1 MYVPTDES
9 YQRWKTLVPFVYD
22 WFNNFN
28 VPWPSLAVRWG
39 SVLEDKQY
47 KFSQRV
53 YITEQTGAHPG
64 ADANTILSYNVDVTK
79 PRVAAAEHMLFDDG
93 TDGGGFASAG
103 ANGIANGGE
112 NAGGGGPRVSN
123 INLGFFK
130 KVHAIIHPGEVNNMR
145 SFGSLNPDVL
155 VTHTDSEEL
164 YVWDV
169 KRQPGRSFK
178 ECRVRNDDP
187 NYKPSTPDLIL
198 SGHTEFAEFALDCHA
213 KEYKVAS
220 GGRDTNVL
228 VWHLPDF
235 SANAAVDSSNR
246 NGKVTT
252 SESGVEGV
260 RLNAQC
266 TFKGHTDTVEDVAF
280 HPTDS
285 NILCSVSDDTRLLFW
300 DSRCDHGKP
309 VNAVKASEVDVHV
322 VDWNTLNTNLI
333 ATGGKDKIV
342 KVWDWRKIGEF
353 SSPRKGGKKQQEGET
368 ASEKDMVIMSH
379 SHEGEIL
386 RASWSPHD
394 ENVFASASDDGCL
407 NVWDLSRKKG
417 TNSSDE
423 EATTTA
429 NDNDKPNT
437 DGATAG
443 AENDSGE
450 GDDGNTNKPK
460 KSRFGEAPPDELLFT
475 HSGHRNPIT
484 DFQWNPHDPWTVVSS
499 GSGANVAS
507 TCQFWRISD
516 LITRPKEEVM
526 QELEKH
532 SAYICGRAAK
542 PAESDDDTE
551 DTGDDTSDAGDD
563 PTNTKEEDFVKREEQ
578 NMTRNPSYE
587 TAQEEAFEAMDL

>member
-178 ECRVRNDDP
+178 ECRVRNDDA

-213 KEYKVAS
+213 K
-220 GGRDTNVL
+220 D
-228 VWHLPDF
+228 
-235 SANAAVDSSNR
+235 ANAAVDSSNR
-246 NGKVTT
+246 NGKVKT

-260 RLNAQC
+260 RLNAQY

-285 NILCSVSDDTRLLFW
+285 NILCYYFGTRGAIT
-300 DSRCDHGKP
+300 GKP

-322 VDWNTLNTNLI
+322 VDWNALNTNLI

>member
-9 YQRWKTLVPFVYD
+9 YQRWKTLVPFIYD

-39 SVLEDKQY
+39 SILEDKQY

-64 ADANTILSYNVDVTK
+64 ADSNTILSYNVDVTK

-93 TDGGGFASAG
+93 TDGGFSGGNGVNGGG
-103 ANGIANGGE
+103 AVGGIGGE
-112 NAGGGGPRVSN
+112 NTGGPRVSN

-155 VTHTDSEEL
+155 VTHTDSENL

-187 NYKPSTPDLIL
+187 NYRASTPDLIL
-198 SGHTEFAEFALDCHA
+198 TGHTEFAEFALDCHT

-220 GGRDTNVL
+220 GGRDKNVL

-235 SANAAVDSSNR
+235 GANAAVSISNNS

-252 SESGVEGV
+252 NENDVKGPM
-260 RLNAQC
+260 LNAQC

-280 HPTDS
+280 HPTDA

-300 DSRCDHGKP
+300 DARCDHGKP

-322 VDWNTLNTNLI
+322 VDWNALNTNLI
-333 ATGGKDKIV
+333 VTGGKDKIV
-342 KVWDWRKIGEF
+342 KVWDWRKIGEL
-353 SSPRKGGKKQQEGET
+353 SSAKKGGRKQGEN

-407 NVWDLSRKKG
+407 NVWDLTRKKAT
-417 TNSSDE
+417 TNSDE
-423 EATTTA
+423 ETTTTV
-429 NDNDKPNT
+429 NDNENENKPN
-437 DGATAG
+437 DGAADG
-443 AENDSGE
+443 GNNSSE
-450 GDDGNTNKPK
+450 GDGGNTNKPK
-460 KSRFGEAPPDELLFT
+460 KPRYGQVPPEELLFT

-516 LITRPKEEVM
+516 LITRSKDDVM

-542 PAESDDDTE
+542 PADSGDDTD
-551 DTGDDTSDAGDD
+551 DTGDDTSDGGDD
-563 PTNTKEEDFVKREEQ
+563 VNTKEEDVVKEEQ

-587 TAQEEAFEAMDL
+587 TAQEEPFDAMDS

>member
-1 MYVPTDES
+1 
-9 YQRWKTLVPFVYD
+9 
-22 WFNNFN
+22 
-28 VPWPSLAVRWG
+28 
-39 SVLEDKQY
+39 
-47 KFSQRV
+47 V

-178 ECRVRNDDP
+178 ECRVRNDDA

-322 VDWNTLNTNLI
+322 VDWNALNTNLI

>member
-1 MYVPTDES
+1 
-9 YQRWKTLVPFVYD
+9 VYD

-93 TDGGGFASAG
+93 TDGGGFASNVG

-178 ECRVRNDDP
+178 ECRVRNDDA

-322 VDWNTLNTNLI
+322 VDWNALNTNLI
-333 ATGGKDKIV
+333 VTGGKDKIV

-394 ENVFASASDDGCL
+394 EYVCASASDDGCL

-443 AENDSGE
+443 AKNDSGE

-542 PAESDDDTE
+542 PAESGDDTE

-563 PTNTKEEDFVKREEQ
+563 ANTKEEDFVKREEQ

>member
-1 MYVPTDES
+1 
-9 YQRWKTLVPFVYD
+9 
-22 WFNNFN
+22 
-28 VPWPSLAVRWG
+28 
-39 SVLEDKQY
+39 
-47 KFSQRV
+47 
-53 YITEQTGAHPG
+53 
-64 ADANTILSYNVDVTK
+64 
-79 PRVAAAEHMLFDDG
+79 MLFDDG

-178 ECRVRNDDP
+178 ECRVRNDDA

-322 VDWNTLNTNLI
+322 VDWNALNTNLI

-542 PAESDDDTE
+542 PAESGDDTE

>member
-1 MYVPTDES
+1 
-9 YQRWKTLVPFVYD
+9 
-22 WFNNFN
+22 
-28 VPWPSLAVRWG
+28 
-39 SVLEDKQY
+39 
-47 KFSQRV
+47 V

-178 ECRVRNDDP
+178 ECRVRNDDA

-322 VDWNTLNTNLI
+322 VDWNALNTNLI

-563 PTNTKEEDFVKREEQ
+563 PNTKEEDFVKREEQ

>member
-178 ECRVRNDDP
+178 ECRVRNDDA

-322 VDWNTLNTNLI
+322 VDWNALNTNLI

-450 GDDGNTNKPK
+450 GDDGNTNKPT